1 MKSIWEVVWEVVL
14 QAIMIV
20 EIFVV
25 VEIVV
30 VQILIGLSLQGIQV
44 MELDTGRV
52 LLARRNIYILIV
64 LYMAECAF
72 TVITQITIR
81 LLDVLVSEVKI
92 MVTCIEIKVQV
103 ESVYFA

>member
-25 VEIVV
+25 VEIVA
-30 VQILIGLSLQGIQV
+30 VQILIGLSLQGMQV
-44 MELDTGRV
+44 VELETGRV
-52 LLARRNIYILIV
+52 LLARRNICILIV

-72 TVITQITIR
+72 IVITQITIR